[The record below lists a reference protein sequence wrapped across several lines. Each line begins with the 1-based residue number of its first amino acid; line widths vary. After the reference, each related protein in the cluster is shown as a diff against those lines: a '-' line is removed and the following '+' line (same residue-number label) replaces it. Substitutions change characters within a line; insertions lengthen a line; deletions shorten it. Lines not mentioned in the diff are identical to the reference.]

1 MSGVQGSLVR
11 SYLLAA
17 TALIVAQPC
26 FAQAP
31 NSSELVRTALAN
43 YQNREMQAKDYE
55 YLERHTLVQREIR
68 DKSIKTYEIL
78 VVDGHQLRRELRDDR
93 PLTPQEEEEERAKNL
108 ANASKKADSYI
119 GRPDIGYSIVW
130 HGGAPHLSLE
140 KLNDLFS
147 LHFEKNETLDGR
159 STYVLEGKPREQ
171 PSDEIECDMRT
182 FKLKI
187 WIDQADTQI
196 MRVKAV
202 AIHPGVLGYAYHVK
216 ASPQSNPRL
225 DPDPKQVEKF
235 YHDTPERYAEGTTIV
250 MDWRK
255 INDEAWLPTRVHA
268 KGTHLEPVY
277 LTPLEARQNPSEWAE
292 PFDEDTVFYNYQKFN
307 VTHRLL
313 LPEAH

>member
-1 MSGVQGSLVR
+1 MLALQGWPVR

-17 TALIVAQPC
+17 TALIVGHASFAQPD
-26 FAQAP
+26 P
-31 NSSELVRTALAN
+31 NELIHTALAN
-43 YQNREMQAKDYE
+43 YTARESQAKDYE
-55 YLERHTLVQREIR
+55 YLERNTLVEGMF
-68 DKSIKTYEIL
+68 KVKNTTTYEIL
-78 VVDGHQLRRELRDDR
+78 IIDGHQLRRELHGER

-108 ANASKKADSYI
+108 TNAVKNADAYI
-119 GRPDIGYSIVW
+119 GNPIVGYSLVW

-140 KLNDLFS
+140 RLDDLFS
-147 LHFEKNETLDGR
+147 LHFQKTETLDGR
-159 STYVLEGKPREQ
+159 NTYVLEGKPKEQ

-202 AIHPGVLGYAYHVK
+202 AIHPGVLGFAHHVK
-216 ASPQSNPRL
+216 ARPPKNPRL

-235 YHDTPERYAEGTTIV
+235 YRETPERYAEGATIV

-255 INDEAWLPTRVHA
+255 VNDEAWLPTRVHA
-268 KGTHLEPVY
+268 KGAHLEPVY
-277 LTPLEARQNPSEWAE
+277 LTPLEAAQNPSEWAE
-292 PFDEDTVFYNYQKFN
+292 PFDEDTVFYNYQKFG

-313 LPEAH
+313 LPDAH